1 MMRKYALLEENTPP
15 HIRFALINIAILFI
29 VLTLIVYTMR

>member
-1 MMRKYALLEENTPP
+1 MMKKYAVLEENTPTQ
-15 HIRFALINIAILFI
+15 IRFALINIAILFI